1 MNITSNLLKLEND
14 RYAMDFD
21 DLGKKAGTRT
31 RIMILSSPHNPIGR
45 VWTTEELIHVGE
57 FCVKNHVILVSDEV
71 HSDLVFKGHKH
82 IPTASLSEDIAS
94 QTITCIAPSKTFNL
108 AGLKTSVLII
118 PDPKIRQ
125 QHETTIQNLSLW
137 LDCRGLGMANLALR
151 TFFREKARVGFDDGY
166 IFGPAG
172 AGFERVNI
180 ACPRST
186 LHEAL
191 RRIERAVNDL

>member
-1 MNITSNLLKLEND
+1 MEND

-137 LDCRGLGMANLALR
+137 LDCRGLWLSNKDLNDFML
-151 TFFREKARVGFDDGY
+151 EKAGVWLDDGPM
-166 IFGPAG
+166 FGQG
-172 AGFERVNI
+172 GEGFQRMNI
-180 ACPRST
+180 ACPRT
-186 LHEAL
+186 ILEQAL
-191 RRIERAVNDL
+191 NRIEKAVKTLPN

>member
-1 MNITSNLLKLEND
+1 
-14 RYAMDFD
+14 
-21 DLGKKAGTRT
+21 
-31 RIMILSSPHNPIGR
+31 MILSSPHNPIGR

-137 LDCRGLGMANLALR
+137 LDCRGLWLSNKDLNDFML
-151 TFFREKARVGFDDGY
+151 EKAGVWLDDGPM
-166 IFGPAG
+166 FGQG
-172 AGFERVNI
+172 GEGFQRMNI
-180 ACPRST
+180 ACPRT
-186 LHEAL
+186 ILEQAL
-191 RRIERAVNDL
+191 NRIEKAVKTLPN